1 MRAMLLATAL
11 ATLGFATAANA
22 ATSWTDW
29 TSGTVGSGS
38 SGSASGT
45 LGGVGVS
52 YAGEMQ
58 CLNCYASNWS
68 PASTWEGG
76 PVTNAPPDNSGIR
89 LIGGPYGG
97 ATDTITF
104 SSPVSDPVIA
114 IVSLGQ
120 GGITAEFDFTT
131 SDFSLAGGG
140 ASSTWGGQPLTSA
153 GDIVYGSEGNGLVV
167 FHGTYSSISW
177 TNPVAENYYAFTV
190 GSAVPEPSTWAM
202 MGLGFA
208 GLAFAGFRSR
218 RTTTTTA

>member
-1 MRAMLLATAL
+1 MLLATAM

-22 ATSWTDW
+22 ATSWTNW
-29 TSGTVGSGS
+29 TSGTVGTGS
-38 SGSASGT
+38 SGSASGA

-52 YAGEMQ
+52 YSGEME

-68 PASTWEGG
+68 PAATWEGG
-76 PVTNAPPDNSGIR
+76 PVTDAPPDNSGVQ
-89 LIGGPYGG
+89 LFGGSYGG

-104 SSPVSDPVIA
+104 SSPVTDPVIA

-120 GGITAEFDFTT
+120 NGIQAQFDFTT
-131 SDFSLAGGG
+131 SAFSLAGGG
-140 ASSTWGGQPLTSA
+140 PSSTWGGQALTRV
-153 GDIVYGSEGNGLVV
+153 GDIVYGEEGNGLVL

-177 TNPVAENYYAFTV
+177 TNPVQEGYYAFTV

-202 MGLGFA
+202 MGFGFA

-218 RTTTTTA
+218 RTATAIA